1 MLGREPRRCRAIVF
15 ASTRP
20 EDAAMSVAV
29 TCQCNT
35 TFELKDE
42 FAGRMVKCPNCGT
55 ANRVPGTKLTPK
67 SQADPVFDRD
77 VFLLRQK
84 AIAIKQKYAVSDE
97 AGQQLLYVERP
108 AHFFKNLMALVA
120 GVVAATIVFVG
131 AAAAS
136 SALTNAGSTNAGGIV
151 ALVGMIAAWVTVFVV
166 GIGLSKKRHVTF
178 YRDEAKSEKVM
189 EILQFKKFEFFTT
202 TFVVRDA
209 KGQSLARLRK
219 NMFTNLLRK
228 RWWMTSIAG
237 RPIVMAQEDS
247 IILSLLRRLLGPFF
261 GLLRT
266 NFVILDDTGKHVG
279 EFQRKLT
286 ILDRYAL
293 DMRADANRN
302 VDRRLALALGVVL
315 DTGERR

>member
-1 MLGREPRRCRAIVF
+1 MP
-15 ASTRP
+15 
-20 EDAAMSVAV
+20 VAV

-55 ANRVPGTKLTPK
+55 ANRAPGTKLTPK

-84 AIAIKQKYAVSDE
+84 AMAINEKYAVSDE
-97 AGQQLLYVERP
+97 AGTQLLFVERP
-108 AHFFKNLMALVA
+108 RHFFRNLLALV
-120 GVVAATIVFVG
+120 GGI
-131 AAAAS
+131 AAAS
-136 SALTNAGSTNAGGIV
+136 ATFFVAGAGGDWLTKNV
-151 ALVGMIAAWVTVFVV
+151 SPTVGAVFALVFLLAALPILIVV
-166 GIGLSKKRHVTF
+166 AMWLSKKRHITF
-178 YRDEAKSEKVM
+178 YRGEQKGEKVL
-189 EILQFKKFEFFTT
+189 EVLQDKKFEFFTM

-209 KGQSLARLRK
+209 RSQSLGKVRK
-219 NMFTNLLRK
+219 NMFTNLFRK
-228 RWWMTSIAG
+228 KWRLSSIAG
-237 RPIVMAQEDS
+237 REILVAQEDS
-247 IILSLLRRLLGPFF
+247 IILSLLRRVLGPLF

-266 NFVILDDTGKHVG
+266 NFVFVDGAGKHVG
-279 EFQRKLT
+279 EFQRKAT

-302 VDRRLALALGVVL
+302 VDRRLALALGVIL